1 MLHFK
6 SCRVFNMDRHDLI
19 ALKAKKNSLVPI
31 PLGIII
37 LLFILYLFISFGY
50 LKLGEYSI
58 AILVSLIV
66 VAIIVTV
73 PIAYFSTI
81 IDEYSYLYSGSFST
95 SPNLTSRVSNIK
107 NDTVIMPY
115 AFFTVNDNFRNIYY
129 EGVYSYLYR
138 LPNASLP
145 ALVKC
150 LEAGI
155 KEQYKLLKQQ
165 TTISPK
171 ESQFI
176 NNIDNKL
183 TQIKKRRNQ
192 EPLDNI
198 ELFNLIEAAS
208 GYYPDKKEV
217 LQYLRSLRNLIHNIN
232 IIKDEDAKY
241 ALIRITDAM
250 NTLYEIPESIRIKVR
265 CEICGD
271 VHPYDLN
278 KKEYYIGNVIS
289 LNCLNSKIEEER
301 RYYTKTLL
309 PSRTEVHS

>member
-1 MLHFK
+1 MF
-6 SCRVFNMDRHDLI
+6 MDRHDLI
-19 ALKAKKNSLVPI
+19 ALKAKRNSLIPI

-37 LLFILYLFISFGY
+37 LLLILYLFISFGY

-73 PIAYFSTI
+73 PIVYLSTT
-81 IDEYSYLYSGSFST
+81 IDEYSYLYGGSPST

-129 EGVYSYLYR
+129 EGVYSYLYG

-155 KEQYKLLKQQ
+155 KELYTLLKQQ
-165 TTISPK
+165 TTLSPK

-176 NNIDNKL
+176 NNINIKL
-183 TQIKKRRNQ
+183 AQIKKHINQ
-192 EPLDNI
+192 DPLNDIN
-198 ELFNLIEAAS
+198 LSNLIEAARV
-208 GYYPDKKEV
+208 YYPDKKEV
-217 LQYLRSLRNLIHNIN
+217 LQYLRSLRNLIHRID

-241 ALIRITDAM
+241 ALIRITEAL
-250 NTLYEIPESIRIKVR
+250 NTLYEIPESIKIKVK
-265 CEICGD
+265 CEICGE
-271 VHPYDLN
+271 VHSYDSN

-289 LNCLNSKIEEER
+289 LNCLNPKTEEER
-301 RYYTKTLL
+301 KYYAKTLM
-309 PSRTEVHS
+309 PSRTEVHF